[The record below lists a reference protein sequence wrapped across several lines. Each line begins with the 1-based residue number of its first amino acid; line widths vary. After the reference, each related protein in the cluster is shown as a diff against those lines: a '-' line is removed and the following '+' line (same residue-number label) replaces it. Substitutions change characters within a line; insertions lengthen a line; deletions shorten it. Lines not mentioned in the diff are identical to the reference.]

1 MKRLST
7 LCACLLA
14 CGPAPAQMP
23 PMGRLFSTPAERE
36 QLDARRAG
44 LPAPSVAFA
53 APLAAP
59 APPPPIPVTVDG
71 IVRRSSGK
79 TTVWL
84 NREAQDAPPGSLAGS
99 AAAPAYRIVLPSG
112 ASVAVKPG
120 QKVDLS
126 AGTVNDVDAAH

>member
-1 MKRLST
+1 MKRLPV

-14 CGPAPAQMP
+14 CAPALAQVP

-44 LPAPSVAFA
+44 VPAPSVAVA

-59 APPPPIPVTVDG
+59 APPPIPVTVDG

-84 NREAQDAPPGSLAGS
+84 NREAQDPPPGSLAGS